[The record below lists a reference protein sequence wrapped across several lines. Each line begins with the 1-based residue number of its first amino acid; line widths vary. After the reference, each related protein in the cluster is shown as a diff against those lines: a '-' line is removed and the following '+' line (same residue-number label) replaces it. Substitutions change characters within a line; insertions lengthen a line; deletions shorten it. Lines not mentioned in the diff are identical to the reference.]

1 MNKTIHLILIIGILS
16 LINSQQINAN
26 QSDFSIQDVFIQD
39 TTLVDSGNIETDIPF
54 LVETKSS
61 LRLFRHMDNSS
72 SVIFY
77 IPSGETVEVF
87 EEIDNYFSSK
97 YNGEKG
103 YILKSKVKP
112 LNFEMAKAENANL
125 SNTNKKDRLT
135 YLLEKYDEETAHAL
149 YEHKIWKGMTTKM
162 TKDSWGSPLTMDRYH
177 RVGESIEDWHYSK
190 YILVFA
196 DGKLVRWTKN

>member
-1 MNKTIHLILIIGILS
+1 MKKIIFLILFASVLNLIS
-16 LINSQQINAN
+16 LQQVIAN
-26 QSDFSIQDVFIQD
+26 QGDLYYKSEFTQD
-39 TTLVDSGNIETDIPF
+39 TVSVDSGNIDTDNPF

-61 LRLFRHMDNSS
+61 IRLFRDMDNSS

-77 IPSGETVEVF
+77 IPSGEAVEVF
-87 EEIDNYFSSK
+87 EEIDNYFSAK

-112 LNFEMAKAENANL
+112 LNFEMAKAESANL
-125 SNTNKKDRLT
+125 DNSNKKDRLT
-135 YLLEKYDEETAHAL
+135 YLMEKYDNETANAL

-162 TKDSWGSPLTMDRYH
+162 AKDSWGSPLTMDRYH

-190 YILVFA
+190 YTLVFSE
-196 DGKLVRWTKN
+196 GKLIRWTKN